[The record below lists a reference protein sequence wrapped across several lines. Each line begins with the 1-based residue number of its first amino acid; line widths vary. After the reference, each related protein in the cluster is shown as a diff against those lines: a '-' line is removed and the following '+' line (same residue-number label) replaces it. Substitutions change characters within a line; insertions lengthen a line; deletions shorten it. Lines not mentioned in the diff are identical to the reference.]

1 MVPDAKLHIGSL
13 FLSSFEASEAFYLQS
28 KLFFNFSNGL
38 AYFDGKK
45 LENIVSNKTQP
56 DNSLSV
62 LDKTF
67 CVGHSGMHPL
77 ETSKLSSSDTLSHGI
92 RIKQEIFINH
102 EHVEDTF

>member
-13 FLSSFEASEAFYLQS
+13 FLSSFEASEAFYLKS

-38 AYFDGKK
+38 AYFDGKTY
-45 LENIVSNKTQP
+45 KTQP
-56 DNSLSV
+56 DNSLSL

-67 CVGHSGMHPL
+67 CVGYPGMQPL

>member
-1 MVPDAKLHIGSL
+1 M
-13 FLSSFEASEAFYLQS
+13 QS

-102 EHVEDTF
+102 EHVEDTFWSILLDIHGLFTSFNIHLPTKI